1 MSERHIV
8 ADHSYNELLSLLEW
22 YKRRGPIPTIIGGWA
37 VYLYNSYLG
46 SVDIDLVG
54 YSMRG
59 MFDELLSSFEVSHGY
74 EEVTTGPIGLG
85 KTYRKRVVEN
95 DETVGFIEI
104 DACTYESDLK
114 VFHEDNSKEL
124 PYELCSREGYTV
136 KLDMGN
142 GLETYIPRKSLLFLY
157 KLKAFRDRSFDLRTK
172 GAILPAAR
180 RVWLSAKRDK
190 DGSDMIA
197 LLDPKPANYSV
208 KEDFDV
214 PLFDK
219 TIEEFDL
226 HFALE
231 SLNQLPYLVNSLN
244 NYPNATS
251 DDVINWIEK
260 VYKI

>member
-1 MSERHIV
+1 MSPDLKNNCR
-8 ADHSYNELLSLLEW
+8 L
-22 YKRRGPIPTIIGGWA
+22 T
-37 VYLYNSYLG
+37 G
-46 SVDIDLVG
+46 SP
-54 YSMRG
+54 
-59 MFDELLSSFEVSHGY
+59 LSSKCKAKGCSKCEAVS
-74 EEVTTGPIGLG
+74 VKKL
-85 KTYRKRVVEN
+85 R
-95 DETVGFIEI
+95 
-104 DACTYESDLK
+104 DAASPKIPGES
-114 VFHEDNSKEL
+114 NSKKSVAVPTPSKPTVSFKCNGHVAYGTPGLEDQL
-124 PYELCSREGYTV
+124 LCREGYTV